1 MITHFAGL
9 NLNTVSIQGVK
20 QFYHHQLGFP
30 IQSSS
35 KYTIT
40 FQPTPDMT
48 LTFEENQEPISPAH
62 FAFEVSYSQFDVL
75 VDQLHARGITL
86 LTWPDGEAVKAF
98 ETGIN
103 VYFRDGDGNLL
114 ELIAHHYVQEKAIAP
129 SGDWQIL
136 YMREIGMPVDD
147 VRELTQWMRETLQM
161 RVRDESDWFNF
172 VIGGTAHAV
181 VVSTQRRWIPIQMV
195 ALPPRMTVTFGVHD
209 FGRLLQM
216 KEQLDDQEIIEC
228 SESELIIKKCNYIFS
243 FVPSTL
249 ALDIPERLH
258 LPINYRNE

>member
-9 NLNTVSIQGVK
+9 TLNTVSIQGVK

-35 KYTIT
+35 KHTIT
-40 FQPTPDMT
+40 FLPTPDLT
-48 LTFEENQEPISPAH
+48 LMFEEVLEPLSPSH
-62 FAFEVSYSQFDVL
+62 FAFEVPYSQFDVL
-75 VDQLHARGITL
+75 VDQLQARGITL

-98 ETGIN
+98 ETGVN

-114 ELIAHHYVQEKAIAP
+114 EFIAHHYVKEEAIVP

-147 VRELTQWMRETLQM
+147 VPELTKWMRETLQM
-161 RVRDESDWFNF
+161 SVRDESDWFNF

-195 ALPPRMTVTFGVHD
+195 ALPPQMTVSWGVSNWDH
-209 FGRLLQM
+209 LAPM
-216 KEQLDDQEIIEC
+216 KEQVDVHEVIL
-228 SESELIIKKCNYIFS
+228 STESEFIIKKCNYHFRFIRSAFT
-243 FVPSTL
+243 P
-249 ALDIPERLH
+249 DISARLY
-258 LPINYRNE
+258 LPHI